1 MAYRL
6 EEIVRRI
13 GGELTGDGS
22 VEITGVA
29 KIEEAGPGT
38 ITFLANTKYARFL
51 DSSEASAII
60 IGKDVNYK
68 GKKPVI
74 RADDPYFAFL
84 QSVLMF
90 HSVKE
95 LADPGV
101 HETAVI
107 GEETELGK
115 NVSIGAN
122 VVVGKRC
129 RIGDNTIIMPGVVVE
144 DDVLIGEDCLIR
156 PLVNLCKNIRIG
168 NRVVLHGGVVVGSDG
183 FGFAYHEGRYHKI
196 PQIGTVVIE
205 DDVEIGAN
213 STIDRATMGETRIKK
228 GTKID
233 NLVQIAHNCIIGEH
247 TVIAA
252 QAGLSGSTKI
262 GNYVR
267 IGGQAG
273 FAGHMSI
280 GNNSAVMAQSGV
292 SKSFPDNVTI
302 FGYPAGLSR
311 EEFRKQG
318 AIRRLPD
325 LIKEFNALKKEVEK
339 MKRDKEKSE

>member
-6 EEIVRRI
+6 DEIAGKI
-13 GGELTGDGS
+13 GGELSGDGS
-22 VEITGVA
+22 IEISGVA
-29 KIEEAGPGT
+29 KIEEAGKGT
-38 ITFLANTKYARFL
+38 ITFLANTKYLRFL
-51 DSSEASAII
+51 DSSGASAII
-60 IGKDVNYK
+60 IGKDVDYK
-68 GKKPVI
+68 GEKPVI
-74 RADDPYFAFL
+74 KTDDPYFTFL
-84 QSVLMF
+84 QAVLMF
-90 HSVKE
+90 HSTAE
-95 LADPGV
+95 PADIGV

-107 GEETELGK
+107 GEETEIGR

-129 RIGDNTIIMPGVVVE
+129 RIGDNTILMPGVVVE
-144 DDVLIGEDCLIR
+144 DDVSIGADCLVR
-156 PLVNLCKNIRIG
+156 PLVNLCRNVRIG
-168 NRVVLHGGVVVGSDG
+168 DRVVLHGGVVVGSDG
-183 FGFAYHEGRYHKI
+183 FGFAFHEGKYHKI

-233 NLVQIAHNCIIGEH
+233 NLVQIAHNCVIGEN

-292 SKSFPDNVTI
+292 SKSFPDNVVI
-302 FGYPAGLSR
+302 FGYPAGLSM

-318 AIRRLPD
+318 ALRRLPG
-325 LIKEFNALKKEVEK
+325 LIKEFNELKKEIERIK
-339 MKRDKEKSE
+339 KDKEKS